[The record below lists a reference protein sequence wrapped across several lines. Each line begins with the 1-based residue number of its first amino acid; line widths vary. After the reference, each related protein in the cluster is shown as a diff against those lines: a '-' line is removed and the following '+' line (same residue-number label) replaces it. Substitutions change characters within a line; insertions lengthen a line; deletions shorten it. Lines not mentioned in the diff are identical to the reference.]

1 MATLEKKV
9 NSIPFP
15 KSFLE
20 LWRQLM
26 GNGASA
32 HPLVQF
38 FKYGVVGCAATAVDM
53 IAFFMAAWFIFPA
66 LTETDIFVKLFAKL
80 GVIVPI
86 VELSQGIRANHQLF
100 DNMIAFV
107 FSNTFCYLVNVLW
120 VFESGRHSRKK
131 EFLLFLAASALSSGS
146 GILIA
151 DILVRWGGMQTS
163 VSYIAKI
170 LASVMINYVARKKI
184 VFKG

>member
-1 MATLEKKV
+1 MTEKNKAG
-9 NSIPFP
+9 NTIAFPTSIR
-15 KSFLE
+15 E
-20 LWRQLM
+20 LWQQLM
-26 GNGASA
+26 GNGSAA
-32 HPLVQF
+32 HPFVQF
-38 FKYGVVGCAATAVDM
+38 VKYGVVGCAATAVDM
-53 IAFFMAAWFIFPA
+53 LVFFVAAWFIFPA

-80 GVIVPI
+80 GVMVPI
-86 VELSQGIRANHQLF
+86 VELSQGVRANHQLF

-131 EFLLFLAASALSSGS
+131 EFLLFLAASAISSGS

-151 DILVRWGGMQTS
+151 DVLVRWGGMQTS

>member
-1 MATLEKKV
+1 MAKPDEAV
-9 NSIPFP
+9 NTIAFP
-15 KSFLE
+15 KSFKE
-20 LWRQLM
+20 LWLQLS
-26 GNGASA
+26 GNGGSA
-32 HPLVQF
+32 HPLIQF
-38 FKYGVVGCAATAVDM
+38 FKYGVVGGAATAVDM
-53 IAFFMAAWFIFPA
+53 AVFFLAAWFIFPA
-66 LTETDIFVKLFAKL
+66 LTETDIFVKLFAKF

-86 VELSQGIRANHQLF
+86 VELSQGVRANHQLF

-120 VFESGRHSRKK
+120 VFETGRHSRKK
-131 EFLLFLAASALSSGS
+131 EFLLFLAASAISSGS

-151 DILVRWGGMQTS
+151 DVLVRWGGMQTS

-170 LASVMINYVARKKI
+170 LASVMINYIARKKI